1 MTNLPKRKKG
11 ELNINI
17 ELKVD
22 TNGILHVRATETIKG
37 KSKEITIKN
46 ITVGLSDED
55 LEEIKKKNQKLYKSI
70 TREGENTI
78 DHKKLKEEIKEAEN
92 CDDLI
97 DKYDIL
103 MSYSKVLIK
112 NIDEFGKNLDNET
125 LIEKYYLY
133 IQQLFN
139 FYIKILCMKGEVTKE
154 DEETIIKNI
163 KKYIGI
169 IIEKSP
175 LYLDNLVRIIN
186 KVKKQDKEYIF
197 YDIIIYIFEELKKL
211 ENRCSKTENKF
222 CKHHSLLFLGKIITY
237 FKEYIIDIDY
247 IPDNSLKKTCVN
259 LLKFSYEKIAGITSG
274 ACKLCEEYM
283 TREKLIVS
291 NGTGYTYDRKSLQYN
306 IDDEEEKLHNV
317 INNFGKI
324 LLELGEQNTIKK
336 AKCLANMVKI
346 GLVLLGQSNYKYYYE
361 LGKKCINIIGDNNA
375 EKCKEWYK
383 EFKIIFKDMEN
394 RIDELNKDNIKERV
408 ISKNQELFDEIEDKY
423 NNCLHSLEF
432 IKYILQ
438 KHPYKE
444 YEEGKNINFNKPKDL
459 LKHLESKYSPDQF
472 KFIEDT
478 EDTGNEKK
486 ELEFCIYEKINSYL
500 KEIIREF
507 E

>member
-78 DHKKLKEEIKEAEN
+78 DHKKLKEEIKEAEEESEN

-163 KKYIGI
+163 K
-169 IIEKSP
+169 
-175 LYLDNLVRIIN
+175 
-186 KVKKQDKEYIF
+186 
-197 YDIIIYIFEELKKL
+197 
-211 ENRCSKTENKF
+211 
-222 CKHHSLLFLGKIITY
+222 
-237 FKEYIIDIDY
+237 
-247 IPDNSLKKTCVN
+247 
-259 LLKFSYEKIAGITSG
+259 
-274 ACKLCEEYM
+274 
-283 TREKLIVS
+283 
-291 NGTGYTYDRKSLQYN
+291 N
-306 IDDEEEKLHNV
+306 I
-317 INNFGKI
+317 
-324 LLELGEQNTIKK
+324 
-336 AKCLANMVKI
+336 
-346 GLVLLGQSNYKYYYE
+346 
-361 LGKKCINIIGDNNA
+361 
-375 EKCKEWYK
+375 
-383 EFKIIFKDMEN
+383 
-394 RIDELNKDNIKERV
+394 
-408 ISKNQELFDEIEDKY
+408 
-423 NNCLHSLEF
+423 
-432 IKYILQ
+432 
-438 KHPYKE
+438 
-444 YEEGKNINFNKPKDL
+444 
-459 LKHLESKYSPDQF
+459 
-472 KFIEDT
+472 
-478 EDTGNEKK
+478 
-486 ELEFCIYEKINSYL
+486 
-500 KEIIREF
+500 
-507 E
+507 